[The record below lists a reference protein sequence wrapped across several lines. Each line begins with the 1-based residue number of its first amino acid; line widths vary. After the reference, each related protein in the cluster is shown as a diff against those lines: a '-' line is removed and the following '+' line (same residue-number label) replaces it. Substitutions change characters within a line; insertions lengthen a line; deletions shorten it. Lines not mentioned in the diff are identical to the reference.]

1 MALIIFDCDGTLVDS
16 QHVIAHCMA
25 GAFAAEGLRSPDLN
39 AVRRVVGLSLVRA
52 IAMLAPD
59 LSEAQCVR
67 IAERYKELFRFE
79 RAEGGPIEPLY
90 PHVRETLDALDK
102 AGHLLAVATGK
113 SRRGL
118 DLVLAHHDLARY
130 FVSLQ
135 TADDH
140 PSKPDPAMLRQAMAD
155 AGAAPGDSCMV
166 GDTTFDIVMAR
177 NAGITGIGVAYG
189 YHAPAELSAAGA
201 VQVLDD
207 IALLPG
213 LLAAKKDTAS

>member
-1 MALIIFDCDGTLVDS
+1 M
-16 QHVIAHCMA
+16 
-25 GAFAAEGLRSPDLN
+25 
-39 AVRRVVGLSLVRA
+39 
-52 IAMLAPD
+52 
-59 LSEAQCVR
+59 
-67 IAERYKELFRFE
+67 
-79 RAEGGPIEPLY
+79 
-90 PHVRETLDALDK
+90 
-102 AGHLLAVATGK
+102 ATGK